1 MDFSANKQDTYEKR
15 IASLPDQPNMQPDE
29 LKAYFDSSPE
39 QLRQAH
45 NALCDALTEAT
56 SGTSAAASLG
66 FQRTAGVPADNVQA
80 AVENVQAQLDAAV
93 MGNIP
98 SGSVTQDKLAQDV
111 RDRFTAIE
119 STAAIESST
128 RSSSDSYLQNQINT
142 HSMQIA
148 GKCEIVLGTYTGDG
162 SKERFINLGFT
173 PKAIYSVPFG
183 GRVSDNSRWY
193 GGFAM
198 QNYPVIN
205 TNGNRTVLQ
214 IETNGF
220 RVFNDGDQMRVNSS
234 NGDDCSNTPLTY
246 YYIAFR

>member
-45 NALCDALTEAT
+45 NGLCDALTEAT
-56 SGTSAAASLG
+56 SGTSAASGLG

-111 RDRFTAIE
+111 RDRFTTIE
-119 STAAIESST
+119 NSVTTEAST
-128 RSSSDSYLQNQINT
+128 RASKDSNLQSQIDTHTNQLG
-142 HSMQIA
+142 
-148 GKCEIVLGTYTGDG
+148 GKCEIIAGYYDGNEAASQIISLG
-162 SKERFINLGFT
+162 RT
-173 PKAIYSVPFG
+173 PKAVLVMAQAWGLAYRLSA
-183 GRVSDNSRWY
+183 DCY
-193 GGFAM
+193 GGLAVT
-198 QNYPVIN
+198 NSPVIYRGLYN
-205 TNGNRTVLQ
+205 AVSIVENGFQVYFNIDQEVSTNGKNR
-214 IETNGF
+214 
-220 RVFNDGDQMRVNSS
+220 
-234 NGDDCSNTPLTY
+234 Y
-246 YYIAFR
+246 HYIAFF

>member
-45 NALCDALTEAT
+45 NGLCDALTEAT
-56 SGTSAAASLG
+56 SGTSAASGLG

-111 RDRFTAIE
+111 RDRF
-119 STAAIESST
+119 AAIESAAASEAST
-128 RSSSDSYLQNQINT
+128 RASVDSNLQNQINT
-142 HSMQIA
+142 HTGQIA
-148 GKCEIVLGTYTGDG
+148 ILQTTKAEIACGYYEGD
-162 SKERFINLGFT
+162 EAATRFISLGRT
-173 PKAIYSVPFG
+173 PKAVLLLSQAWGLSYRLSEYC
-183 GRVSDNSRWY
+183 Y
-193 GGFAM
+193 GGLAVTGSPVYYWN
-198 QNYPVIN
+198 QNNALVI
-205 TNGNRTVLQ
+205 V
-214 IETNGF
+214 ENGF
-220 RVFNDGDQMRVNSS
+220 EV
-234 NGDDCSNTPLTY
+234 Y
-246 YYIAFR
+246 YQIGKNLATNALGRYHYIAVF

>member
-1 MDFSANKQDTYEKR
+1 
-15 IASLPDQPNMQPDE
+15 
-29 LKAYFDSSPE
+29 
-39 QLRQAH
+39 
-45 NALCDALTEAT
+45 
-56 SGTSAAASLG
+56 
-66 FQRTAGVPADNVQA
+66 
-80 AVENVQAQLDAAV
+80 
-93 MGNIP
+93 
-98 SGSVTQDKLAQDV
+98 
-111 RDRFTAIE
+111 
-119 STAAIESST
+119 
-128 RSSSDSYLQNQINT
+128 
-142 HSMQIA
+142 MQIA

-162 SKERFINLGFT
+162 AKERFINLGFT
-173 PKAIYSVPFG
+173 PKAIYSVPLG

-205 TNGNRTVLQ
+205 TNGNRTVLK